1 MSVSITVSNTLAS
14 VSLDALV
21 ESTTG
26 SSCVTGAGTVGV
38 WSFMDLQPQV
48 GISPAITGTD
58 RAHVKASIAS
68 VRFIDLDPF

>member
-14 VSLDALV
+14 VSLNSLV
-21 ESTTG
+21 ESTPD
-26 SSCVTGAGTVGV
+26 SVVTGAGTVGV
-38 WSFMDLQPQV
+38 LSLMDLQPQV

-58 RAHVKASIAS
+58 RAHVKASVAS

>member
-14 VSLDALV
+14 VSLNSLV
-21 ESTTG
+21 ESTPDTV
-26 SSCVTGAGTVGV
+26 VTGAGAVGV
-38 WSFMDLQPQV
+38 LSLMDLQPQV

-58 RAHVKASIAS
+58 RAHVKASVAS

>member
-14 VSLDALV
+14 VSLNSLV
-21 ESTTG
+21 ESTPDAV
-26 SSCVTGAGTVGV
+26 VTGAGTVGV
-38 WSFMDLQPQV
+38 LSLMDLQPQV

-58 RAHVKASIAS
+58 RAHVKASVAS